1 MYNNNINDL
10 EVDSM
15 KKALILV
22 PLGAAAVGAAVFF
35 AMKKPAGEKAAPAK
49 KAASGGKK
57 KEAPAMN
64 LQPGSYTF
72 ISGFQ
77 DAAKVEAGFQYD
89 ANTCDFAVISE
100 EYPAYSSD
108 SHVAVVRCP
117 EFIVQ
122 LEYAGYYGGEDF
134 GGLKKSL
141 AERYQD
147 IVDASCGGNQA
158 LRFIDG
164 DNVCLAVGVDQFSYL
179 LVTLIKGKEYDD
191 DFKTLP
197 DYPPVKAVLDSL
209 KFSEGK

>member
-1 MYNNNINDL
+1 
-10 EVDSM
+10 M

-72 ISGFQ
+72 ISGFK
-77 DAAKVEAGFQYD
+77 DAAKVEAGFRYD
-89 ANTCDFAVISE
+89 AKTCDFAVIE
-100 EYPAYSSD
+100 EDFPAYTSD

-117 EFIVQ
+117 EFTVQ
-122 LEYAGYYGGEDF
+122 LEYAGYYSGEDF
-134 GGLKKSL
+134 AGLKKSL
-141 AERYQD
+141 GERYEKID
-147 IVDASCGGNQA
+147 DVAFGANKAI
-158 LRFIDG
+158 RFVDG
-164 DNVCLAVGVDQFSYL
+164 DNICIAVPVDQYSYL
-179 LVTLIKGKEYDD
+179 LATLIKGKEYDD
-191 DFKTLP
+191 DFRTLP

-209 KFSEGK
+209 KFTNVG

>member
-1 MYNNNINDL
+1 
-10 EVDSM
+10 M
-15 KKALILV
+15 KKALVLV

-35 AMKKPAGEKAAPAK
+35 AMKKPVGEKAAAPAK
-49 KAASGGKK
+49 KAAPAKAGGKK
-57 KEAPAMN
+57 KEAPAMD

-72 ISGFQ
+72 ISGFK

-89 ANTCDFAVISE
+89 AKTCEFAVIE
-100 EYPAYSSD
+100 EDFPAYTSD

-117 EFIVQ
+117 EFTVQ

-134 GGLKKSL
+134 DGLKKSL

-147 IVDASCGGNQA
+147 IADAACGGNKA
-158 LRFIDG
+158 IRFIDG

>member
-1 MYNNNINDL
+1 
-10 EVDSM
+10 M

-35 AMKKPAGEKAAPAK
+35 AMKKPAGEKAAAPAK

-72 ISGFQ
+72 IS
-77 DAAKVEAGFQYD
+77 GFQYD

-134 GGLKKSL
+134 SGLKKSL
-141 AERYQD
+141 GERYQD
-147 IVDASCGGNQA
+147 LADASCGGNPA

-164 DNVCLAVGVDQFSYL
+164 DNVCFAVGVDQFSYL

-197 DYPPVKAVLDSL
+197 DYPPVKAVLDSI
-209 KFSEGK
+209 KFSESK

>member
-1 MYNNNINDL
+1 
-10 EVDSM
+10 M

-57 KEAPAMN
+57 KDAPAMN

-72 ISGFQ
+72 ISGFK
-77 DAAKVEAGFQYD
+77 DAAKVEASFQYD

-100 EYPAYSSD
+100 EFPAYSSD

-147 IVDASCGGNQA
+147 IDEVSCGGNPA

-209 KFSEGK
+209 KFAEGK

>member
-1 MYNNNINDL
+1 
-10 EVDSM
+10 M
-15 KKALILV
+15 KKALVLV

-35 AMKKPAGEKAAPAK
+35 AMKKPAGEKAAAPAK

-77 DAAKVEAGFQYD
+77 DAAKVEVTTQYD
-89 ANTCDFAVISE
+89 AASCDFAVIE
-100 EYPAYSSD
+100 EEFPAYTSD

-134 GGLKKSL
+134 DGLKKSL
-141 AERYQD
+141 GERYQG
-147 IVDASCGGNQA
+147 IEDAVFGANKA
-158 LRFIDG
+158 IRFIDG
-164 DNVCLAVGVDQFSYL
+164 DNVCLAFGVDQFSYL
-179 LVTLIKGKEYDD
+179 LATVIKGKEYDG
-191 DFKTLP
+191 DFTTLP
-197 DYPPVKAVLDSL
+197 DYPPVKVVLDSL